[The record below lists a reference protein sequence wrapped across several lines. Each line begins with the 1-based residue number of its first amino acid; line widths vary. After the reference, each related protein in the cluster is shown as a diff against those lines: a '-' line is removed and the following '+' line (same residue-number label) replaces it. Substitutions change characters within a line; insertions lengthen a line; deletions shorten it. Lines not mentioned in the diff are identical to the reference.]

1 MMGVIFIGFNVIIGF
16 AFGALK
22 TFTRTHFLKIFNK
35 KTIYDYDKILASNI
49 LESMR
54 AINVTKIVE
63 NIAYFKWQNIPVVS
77 QDAKLELISHFEVQI
92 DLKAKR
98 SVYSS
103 VGIMFKL
110 WSQNMEFW
118 LRLENSI

>member
-1 MMGVIFIGFNVIIGF
+1 MMGVIFIGFNVIMGF

-22 TFTRTHFLKIFNK
+22 TFIRSYFLKIFNK
-35 KTIYDYDKILASNI
+35 KTIYDYDRILASNI

-77 QDAKLELISHFEVQI
+77 QDAELRLISHFEVKI
-92 DLKAKR
+92 DLKTKR
-98 SVYSS
+98 SVYSL

-110 WSQNMEFW
+110 WSTNMEFW
-118 LRLENSI
+118 IRLENSI